1 MTSTLSNAIHIVPGA
16 SAAGSVK
23 QAHHFASDQIL
34 VGYDPLASGP
44 IPLTTDLEQWKSVRD
59 EYWTGINVEYAYVL
73 NEENDLFHNIDRLT
87 EDCPVVLWVASSVPE
102 QLLAASVAFMYT
114 EVGLDVSNLSVVQV
128 HILNPK
134 DNIFIRIRHIAEL
147 SPEKVRSELQAPRPW
162 TDDEL
167 YEYRRAWLT
176 YTNDDPAVLREY
188 LASPP
193 DNEVLTKA
201 MQRLVYR
208 YPSDV
213 TGLCAVDEE
222 MLRQTKLQGPRAAR
236 IIGHSMDELL
246 DTEEFLGD
254 GVMFHRLV
262 QMSSDSRS
270 SPLVSIEGDP
280 TKMRECEVA
289 LTKFGDKVLSGEAN
303 VLEVD
308 PADDWI
314 GGVHLNGLW
323 PVPHRKDNELVVAD

>member
-1 MTSTLSNAIHIVPGA
+1 MTPEFSDAIHIVPGA

-34 VGYDPLASGP
+34 IAYDPLASGP
-44 IPLTTDLEQWKSVRD
+44 VPLTTDLKQWKSVRD

-73 NEENDLFHNIDRLT
+73 NEENDLFHNIGRLKEDR
-87 EDCPVVLWVASSVPE
+87 PAVLWVASSVSE
-102 QLLAASVAFMYT
+102 QLLAASVAYSYT
-114 EVGLDVSNLSVVQV
+114 ELGLDVSNLSVVQA
-128 HILNPK
+128 HILNAK
-134 DNIFIRIRHIAEL
+134 GNILFRIRHIAEL
-147 SPEKVRSELQAPRPW
+147 TPERVLSELQPPKPW
-162 TDDEL
+162 TEDEL
-167 YEYRRAWLT
+167 CAYRRAWLT
-176 YTNDDPAVLREY
+176 YTSDDPAVLQEY
-188 LASPP
+188 LADPP
-193 DNEVLTKA
+193 DNEVLAKA

-213 TGLCAVDEE
+213 TGLCAIDEE
-222 MLRQTKLQGPRAAR
+222 MLRQTKLNGPRATR
-236 IIGHSMDELL
+236 IIGHSMGELM

-262 QMSSDSRS
+262 QMSNCAQA

-289 LTKFGDKVLSGEAN
+289 VTEFGENVLAGKAN
-303 VLEVD
+303 VLEVH

-314 GGVHLNGLW
+314 GGVHLKGLW
-323 PVPHRKDNELVVAD
+323 PVPYRKENELVVSD